1 MRNPNLGRNQGENNP
16 MYNKHHSQASKDKM
30 SDSQSKRLKNI
41 NRLLFQLREDQL
53 ALKIRKIISEMQN
66 KSNNTNL

>member
-41 NRLLFQLREDQL
+41 NRLLFQLR
-53 ALKIRKIISEMQN
+53 
-66 KSNNTNL
+66 